1 MERIRDFLPEL
12 GQIFVE
18 DLRNSELDWLDVFSG
33 YVLLFNTIEKVFSL
47 PEKGQHEAVKTIEG
61 FIRFRKTEGWA
72 DPWRLAIKIGG
83 IVWRHENEEGKL

>member
-47 PEKGQHEAVKTIEG
+47 PEKGQHEAVKSSPLYGQISIHIAVLRRPAEG
-61 FIRFRKTEGWA
+61 
-72 DPWRLAIKIGG
+72 
-83 IVWRHENEEGKL
+83 